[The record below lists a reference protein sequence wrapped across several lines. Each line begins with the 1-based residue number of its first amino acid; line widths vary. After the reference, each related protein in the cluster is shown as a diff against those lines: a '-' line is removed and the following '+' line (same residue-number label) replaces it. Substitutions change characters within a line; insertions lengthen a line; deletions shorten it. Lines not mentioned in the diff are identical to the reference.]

1 MVTLAD
7 LGNLKR
13 QYEIASLL
21 GMTFSSFS
29 FFPGRNEWC
38 FPTEL
43 ERVIFDLFDYMSQP
57 EKRTLAILITTT
69 HLCFMAVPESVL
81 WFTEAAHCC
90 RKNSFRGQIWFW
102 GWLCQASWEVTTLN
116 VIATEVS
123 YDRCQKNKYNSSE
136 RKGVKTGSLKGNK
149 QTK

>member
-1 MVTLAD
+1 MGTLWSHFLTALPWALRKVFLALSTFQVWIEVRREMVTLAD

-43 ERVIFDLFDYMSQP
+43 ERVIFDLFDYMS
-57 EKRTLAILITTT
+57 
-69 HLCFMAVPESVL
+69 
-81 WFTEAAHCC
+81 
-90 RKNSFRGQIWFW
+90 
-102 GWLCQASWEVTTLN
+102 
-116 VIATEVS
+116 
-123 YDRCQKNKYNSSE
+123 
-136 RKGVKTGSLKGNK
+136 
-149 QTK
+149 